1 MARAAKHGG
10 GTRAR
15 ILRHISRAPSL
26 RSSPIFPI
34 EKSSSTNV
42 ASAYTPTTTF
52 LPTLPHTKAP
62 NRSGGTRQSTT
73 RVVQKNAQ
81 SATPPKSLGI
91 LFPSRAIS
99 ALPRFQRRQARSPI
113 ENPPP
118 PPPPLVGVIFLQAPH
133 PRRENGPGTKSSPS
147 REAGNTALRTI
158 RPALDA
164 TTSPNNEPPAR
175 DALCALNAR
184 VR

>member
-1 MARAAKHGG
+1 MARATKHGG
-10 GTRAR
+10 TPAR
-15 ILRHISRAPSL
+15 IPRHISRAPSL

-34 EKSSSTNV
+34 EKSSSATV
-42 ASAYTPTTTF
+42 VSAYIPTTTF
-52 LPTLPHTKAP
+52 LPALPHTKAP

-73 RVVQKNAQ
+73 RVVRKNAQ
-81 SATPPKSLGI
+81 SATPTKSLGI
-91 LFPSRAIS
+91 LLPSRAIS

-118 PPPPLVGVIFLQAPH
+118 PLVGVIFLQAPH
-133 PRRENGPGTKSSPS
+133 PRRESGPGTKSSPS
-147 REAGNTALRTI
+147 REAGSTALRTI

-175 DALCALNAR
+175 DAPCTLNAP
-184 VR
+184 VL

>member
-52 LPTLPHTKAP
+52 LPALPHTKAP

-118 PPPPLVGVIFLQAPH
+118 RPLPLSASFSSRLRIRGARMAPERNLLRPERQATQ
-133 PRRENGPGTKSSPS
+133 RSERF
-147 REAGNTALRTI
+147 
-158 RPALDA
+158 
-164 TTSPNNEPPAR
+164 
-175 DALCALNAR
+175 ALCLTQQRRRTMSRLPATLSAL
-184 VR
+184 